1 MLKTNIKN
9 TERTTLNKLLGCD
22 IDGIEV
28 NVNCLKIPEYQRNY
42 MWDKSQVEQLYDDFE
57 NHHKSLKETGNNTED
72 NETKRYYLGSF
83 VVVDGRSLDILDGQ
97 QRITTLLIFNSVL
110 DYNYRNLL
118 KEIKTLNEEL
128 ISAADKTRFEI
139 EVEENIKA
147 LRNIRWAGERPRL
160 IIKYD
165 SDKKHF
171 EYIMQNDF
179 DIKANIPN
187 ELDLNKTDRMFKTF
201 GILNSK
207 ITNSWQELSQNDG
220 DSNHLEVVKSKKD
233 TLDAAYNYLVEG
245 HSEASIIILAKG
257 REFEIFET
265 LNNRGKELNS
275 FDLTRNVMI
284 HASSRC
290 NDQGLRED
298 IIDLFD
304 ESIKKNC
311 RKGNST
317 RYDKN
322 ATDFI
327 LYSWLIRSE
336 KKVTKKQYMGI
347 FLNFSKDVENGGFN
361 VRGDVNEK
369 ENLKVHKKFLLKTSS
384 SFFRLLN
391 PNKII
396 TDTGN
401 TTELKA
407 LKERVFSFNL
417 TGFKQYFPIYIA
429 LSYQNINTSSKIKWI
444 SLVEKIYVNGYI
456 LYGISPSKYE
466 EMLHKS
472 ANEIFKLHDSPQ
484 GDPNYT
490 ELNKLYESLKTSFYS
505 TIDELSEKT
514 KPTEERQENY
524 KEKFIEKFS
533 NLKLGQNNRIQ
544 YLLRNIENHL
554 RDDNTT
560 LLDDELTLEH
570 VLPASYRAYWGDVN
584 FKEIDAGDQAG
595 PQPRK
600 LNYKHDGQT
609 LHDAYVDRIGNH
621 TLLASS
627 DNTSISNLDFET
639 KKRDC
644 FESAS
649 LNITKNMH
657 NNSER
662 KNISLC
668 NYNEWN
674 STSIEKRSKALA
686 TIAFEIWGFNI
697 NQSH

>member
-1 MLKTNIKN
+1 MKTNIKN

-22 IDGIEV
+22 VDGINTDV
-28 NVNCLKIPEYQRNY
+28 MRLQIPEYQRNY

-57 NHHKSLKETGNNTED
+57 NHNKTLENIRD
-72 NETKRYYLGSF
+72 QNEKKRYYLGSF
-83 VVVDGRSLDILDGQ
+83 VVVDGNALDILDGQ

-110 DYNYRNLL
+110 DYNYRKLLTELDNLADD
-118 KEIKTLNEEL
+118 L
-128 ISAADKTRFEI
+128 ININDKARFKI
-139 EVEENIKA
+139 EVKGNINA
-147 LRNIRWAGERPRL
+147 LRKIRWSSENTPRL
-160 IIKYD
+160 NIKYD

-171 EYIMQNDF
+171 NYIIKKDF
-179 DIKANIPN
+179 DIKANVPP
-187 ELDLNKTDRMFKTF
+187 ELDLTKTDRMFKTF
-201 GILNSK
+201 GILNTK
-207 ITNSWQELSQNDG
+207 ITNSWQELSQNEG
-220 DSNHLEVVKSKKD
+220 DPNHLEVVKSKKH
-233 TLDAAYNYLVEG
+233 TLDAAYNYLAGE

-275 FDLTRNVMI
+275 FDLTRNIMI
-284 HASSRC
+284 HASSRM
-290 NDQGLRED
+290 NETGIKED

-347 FLNFSKDVENGGFN
+347 FLSFSKDVENGGFN
-361 VRGDVNEK
+361 RRGDVDEK
-369 ENLKVHKKFLLKTSS
+369 DNLKAHKTFLLKTSR
-384 SFFRLLN
+384 SFFTLLN
-391 PNKII
+391 PNKILEE
-396 TDTGN
+396 TGISA
-401 TTELKA
+401 ELKA

-417 TGFKQYFPIYIA
+417 TGFKQYFPIYLA
-429 LSYQNINTSSKIKWI
+429 LRYQNINTSSIIKWI
-444 SLVEKIYVNGYI
+444 TLVEKIYVNGYV

-472 ANEIFKLHDSPQ
+472 ANEIYKLHDSPQ
-484 GDPNYT
+484 NDPNYT
-490 ELNKLYESLKTSFYS
+490 ELNKLYESLKTNFYS
-505 TIDELSEKT
+505 TIDELSENE
-514 KPTEERQENY
+514 KPIEERQENY

-554 RDDNTT
+554 RGDSAT

-570 VLPASYRAYWGDVN
+570 VLPFSYRAHWANVD
-584 FKEIDAGDQAG
+584 FKDIDAGDQAG
-595 PQPRK
+595 LQPRK

-649 LNITKNMH
+649 LNITRNM
-657 NNSER
+657 NNNDEM

-668 NYNEWN
+668 GYSDWN

-686 TIAFEIWGFNI
+686 NIALKIWGFNL
-697 NQSH
+697 NQGV

>member
-1 MLKTNIKN
+1 MRTNIKN
-9 TERTTLNKLLGCD
+9 TERTTVNKLLGCD
-22 IDGIEV
+22 IDGIDTE
-28 NVNCLKIPEYQRNY
+28 VNCLRIPEYQRNY

-57 NHHKSLKETGNNTED
+57 NHSKSLENNQISSEQ
-72 NETKRYYLGSF
+72 KRYYLGSF
-83 VVVDGRSLDILDGQ
+83 VVVDGSALDILDGQ

-118 KEIKTLNEEL
+118 TELDSLSDEL
-128 ISAADKTRFEI
+128 ISANDKARFKIEI
-139 EVEENIKA
+139 DSNIDS
-147 LRNIRWAGERPRL
+147 LRNIRWAAESTPRL

-171 EYIMQNDF
+171 NYIIKRDF
-179 DIKANIPN
+179 DIRSNIPA
-187 ELDLNKTDRMFKTF
+187 ELDLTKTDRMFRTF
-201 GILNSK
+201 SLLNSK
-207 ITNSWQELSQNDG
+207 LANSWQELSQNDG
-220 DSNHLEVVKSKKD
+220 DSNHLQVLKSKKD
-233 TLDAAYNYLVEG
+233 TIDSAYEYLVGE

-290 NDQGLRED
+290 NDQDLKED
-298 IIDLFD
+298 IIELFD

-361 VRGDVNEK
+361 KRGDADEK
-369 ENLKVHKKFLLKTSS
+369 ENLKAHKRFLLKTSS

-391 PNKII
+391 PNKIVEG
-396 TDTGN
+396 TGN
-401 TTELKA
+401 NTELKA
-407 LKERVFSFNL
+407 LKERIFSFNL
-417 TGFKQYFPIYIA
+417 TGFKQYFPIYLA
-429 LSYQNINTSSKIKWI
+429 LSYQNINTSAILKWI
-444 SLVEKIYVNGYI
+444 ALVEKIYVNGYI

-472 ANEIFKLHDSPQ
+472 ANEIYRLHDSPQ
-484 GDPNYT
+484 NDPNYT
-490 ELNKLYESLKTSFYS
+490 ELNNLYESLKANFYP
-505 TIDELSEKT
+505 TIDELSENEKT
-514 KPTEERQENY
+514 INERQENY

-554 RDDNTT
+554 KGDSAT

-570 VLPASYRAYWGDVN
+570 VLPYSYRAHWKNVD
-584 FKEIDAGDQAG
+584 FKEIDKNDGAG
-595 PQPRK
+595 PQLRK

-609 LHDAYVDRIGNH
+609 LHDAYVDKIGNH
-621 TLLASS
+621 TLLAPS
-627 DNTSISNLDFET
+627 DNTSISNSGFET
-639 KKRDC
+639 KKSEC
-644 FESAS
+644 FENAS
-649 LNITKNMH
+649 LKITKNDDGD
-657 NNSER
+657 NDI

-668 NYNEWN
+668 SYNEWN

-686 TIAFEIWGFNI
+686 NIAFKIWGFNLI
-697 NQSH
+697 QSV